1 MSSMHHPHDETL
13 ARHAAGSLGPAA
25 SLVVES
31 HLAHCSTCRAAMTD
45 FEAVGGALFEC
56 LPPGAA
62 PADGLARALAA
73 IERGSPQPATP
84 PSPRAKATRP
94 ALPTGVALPAS
105 LDNCDFGQWRWMA
118 PGIRV
123 SSAKAPWAKAE
134 GLKLLRIEP
143 GKKLLRH
150 GHHGAEWTCILS
162 GSFSDER
169 ARFVKGD
176 FAEVDEDV
184 DHQPVVDGDEECI
197 CLIAQEG
204 RMRPHGLVG
213 RLYQMVFD
221 A

>member
-13 ARHAAGSLGPAA
+13 ARHASGSLGPAA
-25 SLVVES
+25 SLVVDS
-31 HLAHCSTCRAAMTD
+31 HLAHCSTCRAAMND
-45 FEAVGGALFEC
+45 FEAVGGTLFEC
-56 LPPGAA
+56 LPAGPA
-62 PADGLARALAA
+62 PTDGLARALAA
-73 IERGSPQPATP
+73 IERGSPRPA
-84 PSPRAKATRP
+84 AKAPPAVKASRP
-94 ALPTGVALPAS
+94 PLPKGFALPAS
-105 LDNCDFGQWRWMA
+105 LDHCDFGRWRWLA

-123 SSAKAPWAKAE
+123 SNALSPWAKAE

-150 GHHGAEWTCILS
+150 GHQGAEWTCILG

-184 DHQPVVDGDEECI
+184 DHQPIVDGDEECI
-197 CLIAQEG
+197 CLIASEG

>member
-1 MSSMHHPHDETL
+1 MSSIHHPHDETL

-25 SLVVES
+25 SLVVET
-31 HLAHCSTCRAAMTD
+31 HLAHCSTCRAALGD

-56 LPPGAA
+56 LPPASP
-62 PADGLARALAA
+62 PADGLSRALAA
-73 IERGSPQPATP
+73 IERGSSSASASKAPATRASRP
-84 PSPRAKATRP
+84 P
-94 ALPTGVALPAS
+94 LPEGFALPAS
-105 LDNCDFGQWRWMA
+105 LDHCDFGRWRWLA
-118 PGIRV
+118 PGIKV
-123 SSAKAPWAKAE
+123 SSALSPWAKAE

-150 GHHGAEWTCILS
+150 GHQGAEWTCILS
-162 GSFSDER
+162 GTFSDER

-197 CLIAQEG
+197 CLVAQEG
-204 RMRPHGLVG
+204 RMRPHGIVG